1 MAESKN
7 PNKLYDGIRSLQDYL
22 ESIKT
27 MVDDVDTKIKEML
40 NDANDFGG
48 VISRVFKEQLVQ
60 YFLPEVQKVA
70 QPLDNL
76 INGDRV
82 PGSLKDL
89 TIFLDSVPL
98 AMIRQEPTITEL
110 AEPVVPKD
118 THLDEPA
125 TVESDVDKI
134 PQNASFQNPVEN
146 NEVPAEEPSM
156 GEETASEPTV
166 EREETPAPT
175 PRRTVEES
183 MKRKAEFEKFKE
195 YSKKKREDENK
206 IKKYQVVRT
215 STVPS
220 SLGEDV
226 SNIDGEVV
234 YEFDEHTGGKES
246 AEAKAEELNSLVLP
260 EEKELFGTDY
270 KVVTKTLD

>member
-27 MVDDVDTKIKEML
+27 MVADVDTKIKEIL

-60 YFLPEVQKVA
+60 YFLPEVQKIGE
-70 QPLDNL
+70 PLDNL
-76 INGDRV
+76 ISGDRI

-118 THLDEPA
+118 THIAEPS
-125 TVESDVDKI
+125 TTNEIDSI
-134 PQNASFQNPVEN
+134 PQNTSYNQPMEAETPSETTLEEEAPIEEENIEEPVE
-146 NEVPAEEPSM
+146 
-156 GEETASEPTV
+156 
-166 EREETPAPT
+166 TPV
-175 PRRTVEES
+175 RTEES
-183 MKRKAEFEKFKE
+183 KKATLEEFKKFKE
-195 YSKKKREDENK
+195 YSKKKKEDENK
-206 IKKYQVVRT
+206 IKLYQVVRT
-215 STVPS
+215 STMPS
-220 SLGEDV
+220 SLGEDISKV
-226 SNIDGEVV
+226 EGEVV
-234 YEFDEHTGGKES
+234 YEYDDGDGGKEV
-246 AEAKAEELNSLVLP
+246 ADAKAEELNSLVFP
-260 EEKELFGTDY
+260 EEKEIFGTEY
-270 KVVTKTLD
+270 IVRTVTKD

>member
-27 MVDDVDTKIKEML
+27 MVGDVDTKIKEML
-40 NDANDFGG
+40 NDANEFGG

-70 QPLDNL
+70 QPLDSL

-118 THLDEPA
+118 THLNEPS

-134 PQNASFQNPVEN
+134 PQNASFANPVEN
-146 NEVPAEEPSM
+146 NEIPSEEPLE
-156 GEETASEPTV
+156 GEETPSEPTV
-166 EREETPAPT
+166 EIEERPT

-195 YSKKKREDENK
+195 YAKKKKEDANK
-206 IKKYQVVRT
+206 IKVYQVVRT
-215 STVPS
+215 STIPS
-220 SLGEDV
+220 SLGADV
-226 SNIDGEVV
+226 SNIEGEVV
-234 YEFDEHTGGKES
+234 CEFDDHDGGKEV
-246 AEAKAEELNSLVLP
+246 AEAKAEELNSYMLP
-260 EEKELFGTDY
+260 EEKEVFGTEY
-270 KVVTKTLD
+270 KVVEKTLD